1 MSPSS
6 SGGSS
11 FSITGD
17 GYRFMLSNFHEQVM
31 HDRVSVTCRVIHF

>member
-1 MSPSS
+1 MCFLNVSS

-31 HDRVSVTCRVIHF
+31 HGRDCYN

>member
-1 MSPSS
+1 MCSLSGSS
-6 SGGSS
+6 SGSSS

-31 HDRVSVTCRVIHF
+31 YDRDYYN